1 MKKATHKQA
10 LKGLKVLDF
19 TWVVAGPISTKY
31 LGDYGATVI
40 KIESREHPDFLRTSG
55 PFKDHKA
62 DPNGTGYFA
71 FFNANKFSM
80 LLKLNH
86 PQGLL
91 IAKKLISWADIVV
104 ENYVPG
110 TLEKLGLDYEHM
122 KAINQDIIM
131 ISASGQGQIGPYA
144 RVPIGGNWLSALTG
158 FFWFSGWPDSG
169 VSQPYGAYSDLISP
183 RFMIVAILAALR
195 YRQKTGKG
203 QYIDFSQF
211 ESGIQFLSPAMLDWT
226 ANSRDGERI
235 GNAAASSA
243 PHGVFPCLEGRWCAL
258 SVSTEDEWTAFCKV
272 IGGAR
277 WTKEVKYASLWN
289 RKQNEDELNKLVA
302 QWTIRHT
309 PEQVMLLMQ
318 KAGVPAGVV
327 ESTKDLCEDPQLKFR
342 NHFWTLDHPVIG
354 PYAHLGQASILKE
367 TPAKPRMPAP
377 CLGEHTEYVCRK
389 LLNISDKEFVEYLN
403 GGAFG
408 VL

>member
-1 MKKATHKQA
+1 MKNIVRKEA

-19 TWVVAGPISTKY
+19 TWVVAGPLTTKY
-31 LGDYGATVI
+31 FGDYGATVV

-55 PFKDHKA
+55 PFKDHIA
-62 DPNGTGYFA
+62 DPNRTGYFA
-71 FFNANKFSM
+71 FFNPNKYSM

-86 PQGLL
+86 PGGLL
-91 IAKKLISWADIVV
+91 IAKQLVSWADIVV

-110 TLEKLGLDYEHM
+110 TLEKLGLAYEQM
-122 KAINQDIIM
+122 REVKPDIIM
-131 ISASGQGQIGPYA
+131 ISASGQGQTGPFA
-144 RVPIGGNWLSALTG
+144 KVPIGGNWLSALTG

-183 RFMIVAILAALR
+183 RFMVVAILAALR

-203 QYIDFSQF
+203 QHIDFSQF
-211 ESGIQFLSPAMLDWT
+211 ESGIQFLAPAMLDWT
-226 ANSRDGERI
+226 ANGRDGERI

-243 PHGVFPCLEGRWCAL
+243 PHGVFPCLERRWCAL
-258 SVSTEDEWTAFCKV
+258 SVSTDEEWSAFCKV
-272 IGGAR
+272 IGKPR
-277 WTKEVKYASLWN
+277 WTRETKYASLWN
-289 RKQNEDELNKLVA
+289 RKQNEDELNKLVG
-302 QWTIRHT
+302 QWTVKHT
-309 PEQVMLLMQ
+309 PDQVMSLMQ

-327 ESTKDLCEDPQLKFR
+327 ESTKDLCEDPQLAYR
-342 NHFWTLDHPVIG
+342 NHFWKLDHPVIG
-354 PYAHLGQASILKE
+354 EYAHLGQAATLKA

-389 LLNISDKEFVEYLN
+389 LLNISDAEFVEFLN
-403 GGAFG
+403 DGAFG